1 MKRGLI
7 MVYLNH
13 KDIVAIHCA
22 YRESGPEPAL
32 AELLRHG
39 GLITGEN
46 AQDVLD
52 KLLSLPIER

>member
-1 MKRGLI
+1 

-22 YRESGPEPAL
+22 YREGGPEPAL